1 MVLSEQLYRADESIS
16 LLKGGNDLIVAGYA
30 SVELVDKQGDIIT
43 RGALKDAFQKFMEDP
58 KYRNVQLAHS
68 NIQVGEVV
76 PNYTDA
82 EGRLWKSEVD
92 DVGMFVV
99 VQLRNDIEKAK
110 EVSAEIRKG
119 GLRGF
124 SIGGQAFKRMRKSDP
139 KRGDYQEIS
148 KLELHEITICE
159 KGINPEAT
167 FSILK
172 EDKTQKGEKMTD
184 ENDDM
189 MKQMSDVLSRLEGR
203 LESLEGDSMGKGEMP
218 AGLKE
223 HMADKKESK
232 DDKDDKDDKEKA
244 YMKGEDKKEDK
255 EDKKKSDEFSDVIS
269 SEYLNWME
277 DTLKSGGVD
286 IDGAR
291 AHFDD
296 LEKANLGSTPESIGD
311 GADYFG
317 GQVKGRATEN
327 GAPSTNAIARTTGSG
342 GKKDVKKSDYLDP
355 ALVSDADVE
364 AAYEVYKAAAL
375 EQDYRATLEKQFASR
390 YSNEREEEVA
400 KAEAAAYDARGP
412 LADIQKSIEALS
424 ERIESVTSSPEVGET
439 IQKSAETP
447 SVTVPS
453 TEDLASMSWSE
464 VHNLATRAFNPE

>member
-68 NIQVGEVV
+68 NIQVGEVI

-172 EDKTQKGEKMTD
+172 EDKGEKMTD

-203 LESLEGDSMGKGEMP
+203 LESLEGDSVDKGEMP

-232 DDKDDKDDKEKA
+232 DDKDDKEKA
-244 YMKGEDKKEDK
+244 YMKGEDKDEDKDK
-255 EDKKKSDEFSDVIS
+255 EDKKKSEEFSDVIS

-317 GQVKGRATEN
+317 GQVKGRAQEN
-327 GAPSTNAIARTTGSG
+327 GAPSTNAVARTTGSG

-390 YSNEREEEVA
+390 YASEREEEIA

-412 LADIQKSIEALS
+412 LAEIQKSIEALS

-439 IQKSAETP
+439 IQKSAEAP

>member
-1 MVLSEQLYRADESIS
+1 VVLSEQLYRADESIS

-68 NIQVGEVV
+68 NIQVGEVI

-172 EDKTQKGEKMTD
+172 EDKGEKMTD

-203 LESLEGDSMGKGEMP
+203 LESLEGDSVDKGEMP

-232 DDKDDKDDKEKA
+232 DDKDDKEKA
-244 YMKGEDKKEDK
+244 YMKGEDKDEDK
-255 EDKKKSDEFSDVIS
+255 EDKKKSEEFSDVIS

-291 AHFDD
+291 AHFDG

-317 GQVKGRATEN
+317 GQVKGRAQEN
-327 GAPSTNAIARTTGSG
+327 GAPSTNAVARTTGSG

-390 YSNEREEEVA
+390 YASEREEEIA

-439 IQKSAETP
+439 IQKSAEAP

>member
-68 NIQVGEVV
+68 NIQVGEVI

-172 EDKTQKGEKMTD
+172 EDKGEKMTD

-203 LESLEGDSMGKGEMP
+203 LESLEGDSVDKGEMP

-232 DDKDDKDDKEKA
+232 DDKDDKEKA
-244 YMKGEDKKEDK
+244 YMKGEDKDEDK
-255 EDKKKSDEFSDVIS
+255 EDKKKSEEFSDVIS

-291 AHFDD
+291 AHFDG

-317 GQVKGRATEN
+317 GQVKGRAQEN
-327 GAPSTNAIARTTGSG
+327 GAPSTNAVARTTGSG

-390 YSNEREEEVA
+390 YASEREEEIA

-412 LADIQKSIEALS
+412 LAEIQKSIEALS

-439 IQKSAETP
+439 IQKSAEAP